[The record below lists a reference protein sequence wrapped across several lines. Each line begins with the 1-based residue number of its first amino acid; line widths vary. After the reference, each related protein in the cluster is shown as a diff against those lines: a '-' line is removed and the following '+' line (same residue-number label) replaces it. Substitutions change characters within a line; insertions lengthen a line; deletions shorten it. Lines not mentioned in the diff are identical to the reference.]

1 MDHIIPSL
9 VDLLA
14 PFRPCFRQEA
24 FLNFQHVLVAWLVC
38 AGPRTLTEVWQAS
51 ALACRKHHDAVY
63 HLFGSSSW
71 DWDELGAILCL
82 YVLTHL
88 VPKGYVWVVV
98 DDTLCRKR
106 GAKVAFGG
114 SFLDAVQSSKRR
126 KVFSFG
132 VNYVVLGLVVCFPF
146 RPDRYH
152 CLPVLWRAF
161 RKEGLPGHKKR
172 TELASEMARLAADL
186 MPLRSVYLVADGAYI
201 NSA

>member
-1 MDHIIPSL
+1 
-9 VDLLA
+9 
-14 PFRPCFRQEA
+14 
-24 FLNFQHVLVAWLVC
+24 
-38 AGPRTLTEVWQAS
+38 
-51 ALACRKHHDAVY
+51 
-63 HLFGSSSW
+63 
-71 DWDELGAILCL
+71 
-82 YVLTHL
+82 
-88 VPKGYVWVVV
+88 
-98 DDTLCRKR
+98 TLCRKR

-114 SFLDAVQSSKRR
+114 FFLDAVQSSKRR

-172 TELASEMARLAADL
+172 TELACEMATLVADL

-201 NSA
+201 NSAVLRRDRPANLHVIGPLTPKAALYDLPEPPAPRQRGRRRKKGKRLATP